1 MLLQRSNLALFLA
14 AVLAV
19 GAGCAGSGPAP
30 ERRDILLAPDGH
42 TVSGTVP
49 PDATLETI
57 LKSHDID
64 AETAAALVSAMAP
77 VFNPR
82 QLRADQRYEVTRAD
96 NGQLRELRY
105 EIDATKYMRV
115 TRTPADGAAGPEFTV
130 KVQEYPRD
138 VQVSVARASLSKTRN
153 SLSAALDAEG
163 ENIQLALLLWD
174 VFGGLLDFN
183 SDLQPGDRFD
193 VMFDKVYRDG
203 EFVGY
208 GDARAA
214 TMVHGGKTITAVRVQ
229 GPDRKY
235 AWYDSEGRSMRR
247 QFLASPLEFNPRI
260 TSRFSM
266 NRKHPVY
273 GFSRAHLGVDYA
285 APTGSRVLAV
295 SPGTVVS
302 AGWSGDS
309 GIMVHLR
316 HSTGYETYYLHLSK
330 IAAGI
335 VPGAHVDQKDVVGYV
350 GATGAATGP
359 HLDFRIRRSGV
370 FVNPVL
376 ERQRMPPGEPIPP
389 SMLAAFQ
396 VTRDQ
401 VLAEL
406 TRRLA
411 SHTTRASEH

>member
-1 MLLQRSNLALFLA
+1 MLLQRSIAALSLL
-14 AVLAV
+14 AVLTA
-19 GAGCAGSGPAP
+19 GAGCAVNGPAP
-30 ERRDILLAPDGH
+30 ERRDILLSPDGH

-49 PDATLETI
+49 QDATLETI
-57 LKSHDID
+57 LRSHDVD
-64 AETAAALVSAMAP
+64 AVTAAALVSAMAP
-77 VFNPR
+77 VFNPK
-82 QLRADQRYEVTRAD
+82 QLRAEQRYEVTRAD
-96 NGQLRELRY
+96 DGQLRELRY
-105 EIDATKYMRV
+105 EIDATKYLRVMR
-115 TRTPADGAAGPEFTV
+115 ADGPEGPEFTV
-130 KVQEYPRD
+130 KVQEYPRE
-138 VQVSVARASLSKTRN
+138 VQVSVASASLSKTRN

-193 VMFDKVYRDG
+193 VMFDKIYRDG
-203 EFVGY
+203 EFIGY

-214 TMVHGGKTITAVRVQ
+214 TMLHAGKTITAVRVQ
-229 GPDRKY
+229 GPDGKY

-330 IAAGI
+330 IAAGV
-335 VPGAHVDQKDVVGYV
+335 VPGAHVDQKDVIGYV

-406 TRRLA
+406 TRHLA